1 MRLFEDMEIN
11 FFDILTLVALIW
23 AVVSGWRS
31 GFVSQLLGLVGIIL
45 GIILSLRYGA
55 AVGEMFNIDP
65 KFSVIAGFLIT
76 FVAVLIAATILAR
89 LISKVL
95 SFIGLGWVNTLLGI
109 ALSVIKGLLVLSMLY
124 AAIFALNTNSQ
135 LIDPNYFDNSISF
148 DVVRKCAEPLFDF
161 WNDAKQAIVTH
172 QIQTI

>member
-55 AVGEMFNIDP
+55 AVGEMFNIDVR
-65 KFSVIAGFLIT
+65 FSVVAGFLIT
-76 FVAVLIAATILAR
+76 FVVVLIAATILAR

-109 ALSVIKGLLVLSMLY
+109 ALSVVKGLLVLSMLY
-124 AAIFALNTNSQ
+124 AAIFALNANSQ

-148 DVVRKCAEPLFDF
+148 DIVRKCAEPLFDF
-161 WNDAKQAIVTH
+161 WNDAKQAITTPNLP
-172 QIQTI
+172 TI

>member
-65 KFSVIAGFLIT
+65 KFSVVAGFLMT

-161 WNDAKQAIVTH
+161 WNDAKQAIVTP

>member
-55 AVGEMFNIDP
+55 AVGEMFNIDVR
-65 KFSVIAGFLIT
+65 FSVVAGFLIT
-76 FVAVLIAATILAR
+76 FVVVLIAATILAR

-109 ALSVIKGLLVLSMLY
+109 ALSVVKGLLVLSMLY
-124 AAIFALNTNSQ
+124 AAIFALNANSQ

-148 DVVRKCAEPLFDF
+148 DIVRKCAEPLFDF
-161 WNDAKQAIVTH
+161 WNNAKQAITTPNLP
-172 QIQTI
+172 TI

>member
-1 MRLFEDMEIN
+1 MQLFRIMEIN
-11 FFDILTLVALIW
+11 FFDIFTLVALIW
-23 AVVSGWRS
+23 AFISGWRS

-65 KFSVIAGFLIT
+65 KFSVVAGFLIT

-161 WNDAKQAIVTH
+161 WNDAKQAIVTP

>member
-55 AVGEMFNIDP
+55 AVGEMFSIDP
-65 KFSVIAGFLIT
+65 KFSVVAGFLIT

-161 WNDAKQAIVTH
+161 WNDAKQAIVTP